1 GQFELL
7 KDYPIIKLDDYCD
20 NLNYLDVV
28 RANDTLVLDIP
39 LSVGRSFSSQYT
51 TFDRVRYAR
60 NVLRVKIPITN
71 WKVR

>member
-1 GQFELL
+1 M
-7 KDYPIIKLDDYCD
+7 
-20 NLNYLDVV
+20 
-28 RANDTLVLDIP
+28 VLDIP